1 LSVPQAKSL
10 ILVFLLTGFAARA
23 QDAGIVQRA
32 LANEVRAASDAQHPM
47 RYLLRKAS
55 PRLITTKE
63 ICETADGAVARL
75 IAVNDTPLSVADEQR
90 EQTRLDQLL
99 SDPGRQRRRK
109 QSQDQDTTRALK
121 ILRSLSNAFDYQYA
135 GTGQGSNGV
144 VAIFRF
150 KPNPKFDPPD
160 LETQVLKQMTGE
172 LWIDP
177 TEERVEKLN
186 GRLQQDVDIG
196 WGILGRLYKGGTIV
210 IEQADVGDHQWR
222 IVHFEM
228 KMSARVVFRTKV
240 FDTTEDQSRFV
251 KVPAG
256 LRYQQAIAMLRENRS
271 SGTRSKSEL
280 AGK

>member
-121 ILRSLSNAFDYQYA
+121 ILRSLSSAFDYQYA